1 MNKKTFMIQAVLS
14 ACCIITSCS
23 SDTMNGDKE
32 YFTRRQI
39 TYVQEDECKIFFFD
53 NEDGTT
59 KVTYDHKYPI
69 QINGDNQAKL
79 TTYVGTVTIPKTFVV
94 EGKTYGKSYRVTS
107 VDEMAFA
114 NNTTLT
120 KLTLPESITAFGKGA
135 FTNCSALTDI
145 NIPSTIQDIPSAC
158 FAQCKK
164 MAAFTMPEQVKT
176 IGNLAF
182 ANCANANKIELNEGI
197 TTIGERAFLGCS
209 SIKEITLPSTVCK
222 IGGNAFYRASKLT
235 KIHCKATTP
244 PALSDSLGDYISK
257 ATLFV
262 PTGSKSAYEA
272 DKLWSK
278 FNTIEE
284 E

>member
-1 MNKKTFMIQAVLS
+1 MNKKTFMIQAILA

-23 SDTMNGDKE
+23 SDTVDGNKE
-32 YFTRRQI
+32 YFTHGQI
-39 TYVQEDECKIFFFD
+39 AYTLEDESKIFFFD

-69 QINGDNQAKL
+69 QLNANNQAKL

-94 EGKTYGKSYRVTS
+94 EGKTYRVTS

-120 KLTLPESITAFGKGA
+120 KLTLPESITAFGQGA
-135 FTNCSALTDI
+135 FTNCSALTAV
-145 NIPSTIQDIPSAC
+145 NIPAAIQEIPSAC

-164 MAAFTMPEQVKT
+164 MAAFTLPEQVKT

-182 ANCANANKIELNEGI
+182 ANCAKAKKIELNEGI
-197 TTIGERAFLGCS
+197 TSIGNRAFLGCTS
-209 SIKEITLPSTVCK
+209 VTEMTLPSTVNQ
-222 IGGNAFYRASKLT
+222 IGENAFLRASKLT
-235 KIHCKATTP
+235 KIHVKATTP
-244 PALSDSLGDYISK
+244 PVLIDSLGDYISK

-278 FNTIEE
+278 FKTIEE

>member
-1 MNKKTFMIQAVLS
+1 M
-14 ACCIITSCS
+14 
-23 SDTMNGDKE
+23 
-32 YFTRRQI
+32 
-39 TYVQEDECKIFFFD
+39 QEDESKIFFFD
-53 NEDGTT
+53 NQDGTAM
-59 KVTYDHKYPI
+59 VTYNRKYPI
-69 QINGDNQAKL
+69 QLNDNNQAKL
-79 TTYVGTVTIPKTFVV
+79 TTYAGEVTIPETFAV
-94 EGKTYGKSYRVTS
+94 EGKTYRVTS

>member
-23 SDTMNGDKE
+23 SDTVNGDNE
-32 YFTRRQI
+32 YFTHGQI
-39 TYVQEDECKIFFFD
+39 TYVQEDESKIFFFD
-53 NEDGTT
+53 NQDGTAM
-59 KVTYDHKYPI
+59 VTYNRKYPI
-69 QINGDNQAKL
+69 QLNDNNQAKL
-79 TTYVGTVTIPKTFVV
+79 TTYAGEVTIPETFAV
-94 EGKTYGKSYRVTS
+94 EGKTYRVTS
-107 VDEMAFA
+107 VDKMAFA

-257 ATLFV
+257 TTLFV

>member
-1 MNKKTFMIQAVLS
+1 MIQAVLS

-23 SDTMNGDKE
+23 SDTVNGDNE
-32 YFTRRQI
+32 YFTHGQI
-39 TYVQEDECKIFFFD
+39 TYVQEDESKIFFFD
-53 NEDGTT
+53 NQDGTAM
-59 KVTYDHKYPI
+59 VTYNRKYPI
-69 QINGDNQAKL
+69 QLNDNNQAKL
-79 TTYVGTVTIPKTFVV
+79 TTYAGEVTIPETFAV
-94 EGKTYGKSYRVTS
+94 EGKTYRVTS

>member
-1 MNKKTFMIQAVLS
+1 MNKKTFMIQAILA

-23 SDTMNGDKE
+23 SDTVDGNKE
-32 YFTRRQI
+32 YFTHGQI
-39 TYVQEDECKIFFFD
+39 AYTLEDESKIFFFD

-69 QINGDNQAKL
+69 QLNANNQAKL

-94 EGKTYGKSYRVTS
+94 EGKTYRVTS

-114 NNTTLT
+114 N
-120 KLTLPESITAFGKGA
+120 
-135 FTNCSALTDI
+135 
-145 NIPSTIQDIPSAC
+145 
-158 FAQCKK
+158 
-164 MAAFTMPEQVKT
+164 
-176 IGNLAF
+176 
-182 ANCANANKIELNEGI
+182 CAKAKKIELNEGI
-197 TTIGERAFLGCS
+197 TSIGNRAFLGCTS
-209 SIKEITLPSTVCK
+209 VTEMTLPSTVNQ
-222 IGGNAFYRASKLT
+222 IGENAFLRASKLT
-235 KIHCKATTP
+235 KIHVKATTP
-244 PALSDSLGDYISK
+244 PVLIDSLGDYISK

-278 FNTIEE
+278 FKTIEE

>member
-23 SDTMNGDKE
+23 SDTVNGDNE
-32 YFTRRQI
+32 YFTHGQI
-39 TYVQEDECKIFFFD
+39 TYVQEDESKIFFFD
-53 NEDGTT
+53 NQDGTAM
-59 KVTYDHKYPI
+59 VTYNRKYPI
-69 QINGDNQAKL
+69 QLNDNNQAKL
-79 TTYVGTVTIPKTFVV
+79 TTYAGEVTIPETFAV
-94 EGKTYGKSYRVTS
+94 EGKTYRVTS

-182 ANCANANKIELNEGI
+182 ANCTNANKIELNEGI

>member
-1 MNKKTFMIQAVLS
+1 MNKKTFMIQAILA

-23 SDTMNGDKE
+23 SDTVDGNKE
-32 YFTRRQI
+32 YFTHGQI
-39 TYVQEDECKIFFFD
+39 AYTLEDESKIFFFD

-69 QINGDNQAKL
+69 QIDGNNQAKL

-94 EGKTYGKSYRVTS
+94 EGKTYRVTS

-120 KLTLPESITAFGKGA
+120 KLTLPESITAFGQGA
-135 FTNCSALTDI
+135 FTNCSALTDV
-145 NIPSTIQDIPSAC
+145 NIPAAIQEIPSAC

-164 MAAFTMPEQVKT
+164 MAAFTLPEQVKT

-182 ANCANANKIELNEGI
+182 ANCAKANKIELNEGI
-197 TTIGERAFLGCS
+197 ITIGERAFLGCS
-209 SIKEITLPSTVCK
+209 SVREITLPSTISK
-222 IGGNAFYRASKLT
+222 MGGNVFYRASKLT
-235 KIHCKATTP
+235 KIHIKATTP
-244 PALSDSLGDYISK
+244 PALSDSLGDYIAK
-257 ATLFV
+257 TTLYV
-262 PTGSKSAYEA
+262 PKGCKSAYEA
-272 DKLWSK
+272 HKLWSK

>member
-23 SDTMNGDKE
+23 SDTVNGDNE
-32 YFTRRQI
+32 YFTHGQI
-39 TYVQEDECKIFFFD
+39 TYVQEDESKIFFFD
-53 NEDGTT
+53 NQDGTAM
-59 KVTYDHKYPI
+59 VTYNRKYPI
-69 QINGDNQAKL
+69 QLNDNNQAKL
-79 TTYVGTVTIPKTFVV
+79 TTYAGEVTIPETFAV
-94 EGKTYGKSYRVTS
+94 EGKTYRVTS

-235 KIHCKATTP
+235 KIHSKATTP

>member
-23 SDTMNGDKE
+23 SDTVNGDNE
-32 YFTRRQI
+32 YFTHGQI
-39 TYVQEDECKIFFFD
+39 TYVQEDESKIFFFD
-53 NEDGTT
+53 NQDGTAM
-59 KVTYDHKYPI
+59 VTYNRKYPI
-69 QINGDNQAKL
+69 QLNDNNQAKL
-79 TTYVGTVTIPKTFVV
+79 TTYAGEVTIPETFAV
-94 EGKTYGKSYRVTS
+94 EGKTYRVTS

-235 KIHCKATTP
+235 KIHYKATTP

>member
-1 MNKKTFMIQAVLS
+1 MNKKTFMIQAILA

-23 SDTMNGDKE
+23 SDTVDGDKE
-32 YFTRRQI
+32 YFTRGQI
-39 TYVQEDECKIFFFD
+39 AYTLEDESKIFFFD
-53 NEDGTT
+53 NGDGTAM
-59 KVTYDHKYPI
+59 VTYNRKYPI
-69 QINGDNQAKL
+69 QLNDNNQAKL
-79 TTYVGTVTIPKTFVV
+79 TTYVGSVTIPETFTVD
-94 EGKTYGKSYRVTS
+94 GKTYRVTS

-120 KLTLPESITAFGKGA
+120 QLTLPETITTFGQGA
-135 FTNCSALTDI
+135 FANCSAMTAV
-145 NIPSTIQDIPSAC
+145 NIPASIQEIPGAC

-164 MAAFTMPEQVKT
+164 MAAFTLPEQVKA

-182 ANCANANKIELNEGI
+182 ANCAKASKIELNEGI

-209 SIKEITLPSTVCK
+209 AVREITLPSTVSK
-222 IGGNAFYRASKLT
+222 MGGNVFYRASKLT
-235 KIHCKATTP
+235 KVHVKATTP
-244 PALSDSLGDYISK
+244 PALQDSLGDYISK
-257 ATLFV
+257 ATLYV

>member
-23 SDTMNGDKE
+23 SDTVNGDNE
-32 YFTRRQI
+32 YFTHGQI
-39 TYVQEDECKIFFFD
+39 TYVQEDESKIFFFD
-53 NEDGTT
+53 NQDGTAM
-59 KVTYDHKYPI
+59 VTYNRKYPI
-69 QINGDNQAKL
+69 QLNDNNQAKL
-79 TTYVGTVTIPKTFVV
+79 TTYAGEVTILETFAV
-94 EGKTYGKSYRVTS
+94 EGKTYRVTS
-107 VDEMAFA
+107 VDKMAFA

>member
-1 MNKKTFMIQAVLS
+1 MIQAVLS

-23 SDTMNGDKE
+23 SDTVNGDNE
-32 YFTRRQI
+32 YFTHGQI
-39 TYVQEDECKIFFFD
+39 TYVQEDESKIFFFD
-53 NEDGTT
+53 NQDGTAM
-59 KVTYDHKYPI
+59 VTYNRKYPI
-69 QINGDNQAKL
+69 QLNDNNQAKL
-79 TTYVGTVTIPKTFVV
+79 TTYAGEVTIPETFAV
-94 EGKTYGKSYRVTS
+94 EGKTYRVTS

-244 PALSDSLGDYISK
+244 PALSVSLGDYISK

>member
-1 MNKKTFMIQAVLS
+1 MNKKTFMIQAILA

-23 SDTMNGDKE
+23 SDTVDGNKE
-32 YFTRRQI
+32 YFTRGQI
-39 TYVQEDECKIFFFD
+39 AYTQEDENKIFFFD
-53 NEDGTT
+53 NEDGTAM
-59 KVTYDHKYPI
+59 VTYNRKYPI
-69 QINGDNQAKL
+69 QLNDNNQAKL
-79 TTYVGTVTIPKTFVV
+79 TTYVGSVTIPETFTVD
-94 EGKTYGKSYRVTS
+94 GKTYRVTS

-120 KLTLPESITAFGKGA
+120 KLTLPETITTFGQGA
-135 FTNCSALTDI
+135 FANCSAMTAV
-145 NIPSTIQDIPSAC
+145 NIPAAIQEIPSAC

-164 MAAFTMPEQVKT
+164 MAAFTLPEQVKA

-182 ANCANANKIELNEGI
+182 ANCAKASKIVLNEGI

-209 SIKEITLPSTVCK
+209 SVKEITLPSTVSK
-222 IGGNAFYRASKLT
+222 MGGNAFYRASKLT
-235 KIHCKATTP
+235 KVHVKATTP
-244 PALSDSLGDYISK
+244 PALQDSLGDYVSK
-257 ATLFV
+257 ATLYV

-278 FNTIEE
+278 FNKIEE

>member
-23 SDTMNGDKE
+23 SDTVNGDNE
-32 YFTRRQI
+32 YFTHGQI
-39 TYVQEDECKIFFFD
+39 TYVQEDESKIFFFD
-53 NEDGTT
+53 NQDGTAM
-59 KVTYDHKYPI
+59 VTYNRKYPI
-69 QINGDNQAKL
+69 QLNDNNQAKL
-79 TTYVGTVTIPKTFVV
+79 TTYAGEVTIPETFAV
-94 EGKTYGKSYRVTS
+94 EGKTYRVTS

-158 FAQCKK
+158 FAQCEK